1 MMRRFRFALAV
12 PVMAAVTALAPALRA
27 DDEPPLFPE
36 TPAAPAPAPTPAPA
50 PGSPAPSPAV
60 PGAPAP
66 SGAPATPAATAKP
79 AEPLRKSLDFIRW
92 QEMSARERQTYVE
105 GMVQAQGSLATRMR
119 QEIAGDGRMSPEA
132 MAAVVKFIDANYPKR
147 PPLVYLKEMESI
159 YLTADGQKLPMLDC
173 FLQAF
178 RRSNSR

>member
-1 MMRRFRFALAV
+1 MRRFRFALAV
-12 PVMAAVTALAPALRA
+12 PVMAAVTALAPARRA

-36 TPAAPAPAPTPAPA
+36 TPAAPAPAPGP
-50 PGSPAPSPAV
+50 PAPSPAV
-60 PGAPAP
+60 PGAPAAP
-66 SGAPATPAATAKP
+66 GAPGTPAGAVKP

-92 QEMSARERQTYVE
+92 QEMSQRERQTYVE

-159 YLTADGQKLPMLDC
+159 YMTADGQKLPMLDC